1 MNGDNRYEKILIKY
15 LVDELSSEDKAFV
28 EEWIQSNEQ
37 NRAYFEELRNV
48 WNLTALK
55 NTIGKIK
62 IDDEWN
68 QFKHNILIK
77 NSETTHPEQGEE
89 KTNCEEI
96 TKQYGRS
103 IRYRIIV
110 RIAVAASIL
119 LLIGL
124 GWKFRFFVNDKAK
137 TTVASSLK
145 KKTDSLT
152 FTMRHEINTSG
163 HDKRIQLADGSLVV
177 LTNNSEITFREPF
190 VGKRDIALTGKAY
203 FKVAKDKTR
212 PFTVASGDILTTAVG
227 TEFSVTAIRNAHQI
241 IVRLYE
247 GKVVVKASDPHNGRM
262 KNDIYLLPGQQLIYG
277 DQTTVKVEFFKVKI
291 QAPEESL
298 DKELPADNP
307 AIPENVDHPYFMFND
322 QSLSKVLDNLAAIY
336 NVKIIYN
343 KNDVQEIYWTG
354 KYDRSESLETILK
367 RIGKV
372 HGLLVTRQNND
383 TYIIK
388 SK

>member
-1 MNGDNRYEKILIKY
+1 MNGDNRYEKILTKY
-15 LVDELSSEDKAFV
+15 LIDELSTEDKAFV

-37 NRAYFEELRNV
+37 NRAYFEELKNV

-55 NTIGKIK
+55 NTIGKVK
-62 IDDEWN
+62 INDEWN
-68 QFKHNILIK
+68 QFKDNILIK
-77 NSETTHPEQGEE
+77 NSETTDPEQEEE

-96 TKQYGRS
+96 TKRYGRS
-103 IRYRIIV
+103 ISYRIMV

-124 GWKFRFFVNDKAK
+124 GWKFRFFINDKGN
-137 TTVASSLK
+137 TTVASILK
-145 KKTDSLT
+145 KKKDSVT

-163 HDKRIQLADGSLVV
+163 HDKRIHLADGSLIV

-190 VGKRDIALTGKAY
+190 VGSRDIALTGKAY
-203 FKVAKDKTR
+203 FKVAKDKTK

-227 TEFSVTAIRNAHQI
+227 TEFSVTAIKNAHQI

-247 GKVVVKASDPHNGRM
+247 GKVVVKASDPDNARM

-277 DQTTVKVEFFKVKI
+277 DQTTVRVEFFKVKI

-298 DKELPADNP
+298 NNELPADNP
-307 AIPENVDHPYFMFND
+307 AIPENVDRPYFMFND

-336 NVKIIYN
+336 NVKIIYD
-343 KNDVQEIYWTG
+343 KNDVQKIYWTG

-372 HGLLVTRQNND
+372 NDLLVIRENND
-383 TYIIK
+383 TYIVK
-388 SK
+388 GK

>member
-15 LVDELSSEDKAFV
+15 LIDELSTEDKAFV

-55 NTIGKIK
+55 NTIGKVK
-62 IDDEWN
+62 INDEWN
-68 QFKHNILIK
+68 QFKDNVLIK
-77 NSETTHPEQGEE
+77 NSETTDPEQEEE

-96 TKQYGRS
+96 TKRYGRS
-103 IRYRIIV
+103 ISYQIMV

-124 GWKFRFFVNDKAK
+124 GWKFRFFINDKGN
-137 TTVASSLK
+137 TTVASILK
-145 KKTDSLT
+145 KKKDSVT

-163 HDKRIQLADGSLVV
+163 HDKRIHLADGSLIV

-190 VGKRDIALTGKAY
+190 VGSRDIALTGKAY
-203 FKVAKDKTR
+203 FKVAKDKTK

-227 TEFSVTAIRNAHQI
+227 TEFSVTAIKNAHQI

-247 GKVVVKASDPHNGRM
+247 GKVVVKASDPDNARM

-277 DQTTVKVEFFKVKI
+277 DQTTVRVEFFKVKI

-298 DKELPADNP
+298 NNELPADNP
-307 AIPENVDHPYFMFND
+307 AIPENVDRPYFMFND

-336 NVKIIYN
+336 NVKIIYD
-343 KNDVQEIYWTG
+343 KNDVQRIYWTG

-372 HGLLVTRQNND
+372 NDLLVIRENND
-383 TYIIK
+383 TYIVK
-388 SK
+388 GK

>member
-1 MNGDNRYEKILIKY
+1 MNGDNRYEKILTKY
-15 LVDELSSEDKAFV
+15 LIDELSTEDKAFV

-37 NRAYFEELRNV
+37 NRAYFEELKNV

-55 NTIGKIK
+55 NTIGKVK
-62 IDDEWN
+62 INDEWN
-68 QFKHNILIK
+68 QFKDNILIK
-77 NSETTHPEQGEE
+77 NSETTDPEQEEE

-96 TKQYGRS
+96 TKRYGRS
-103 IRYRIIV
+103 ISYRIMV

-124 GWKFRFFVNDKAK
+124 GWKFRFFINDKGN
-137 TTVASSLK
+137 TTVASILK
-145 KKTDSLT
+145 KKKDSVT

-163 HDKRIQLADGSLVV
+163 HDKRIHLADGSLIV

-190 VGKRDIALTGKAY
+190 VGSRDIALTGKAY
-203 FKVAKDKTR
+203 FKVAKDKTK

-227 TEFSVTAIRNAHQI
+227 TEFSVTAIKNAHQI

-247 GKVVVKASDPHNGRM
+247 GKVVVKASDPDNARM

-277 DQTTVKVEFFKVKI
+277 DQTTVRVEFFKVKI

-298 DKELPADNP
+298 NNELPADNP
-307 AIPENVDHPYFMFND
+307 AIPENVDRPYFMFND

-336 NVKIIYN
+336 NVKIIYD
-343 KNDVQEIYWTG
+343 KNDVQRIYWTG

-372 HGLLVTRQNND
+372 NDLLVIRENND
-383 TYIIK
+383 TYIVK
-388 SK
+388 GK